1 MQCKDI
7 SAKLADHLAG
17 TLLEAERSELEG
29 HLASCPACR
38 AELAGLSQT
47 WSRLGDIP
55 AMVADS
61 SAMRS
66 RFEAMLAEHQA
77 TPSQARAPATRR
89 PIRSWLQR
97 HSTLQPLLQ
106 GCAAL
111 LLLVVGIE
119 VGREIR
125 PNGTPEVRELSQEVR
140 DLRQMVT
147 LSLMQQQSASER
159 LKGVSWSS
167 QLDSPSSEVVAAL
180 VDALMHDSNVNVRL
194 ASIDALKRFA
204 ERDVVRSATLR
215 ALDTQSSP
223 LVQMALID
231 FVVETRDREALD
243 TLRRLS
249 HDDTVNATVRARAVW
264 GIDHL
269 EAV

>member
-1 MQCKDI
+1 MRCKDI

-17 TLLEAERSELEG
+17 TLVEAARLELEG
-29 HLASCPACR
+29 HLESCPACR
-38 AELAGLSQT
+38 TDLHALSQT
-47 WSRLGDIP
+47 WCRLGDIP
-55 AMVADS
+55 AMAPDS
-61 SAMRS
+61 STMRS
-66 RFEAMLAEHQA
+66 RFEAMLAESQA
-77 TPSQARAPATRR
+77 TQSRAASPLARAN
-89 PIRSWLQR
+89 IRSWLRGQ
-97 HSTLQPLLQ
+97 STLQPLLQ

-125 PNGTPEVRELSQEVR
+125 PNDAPEVRQLGQEVR
-140 DLRQMVT
+140 DLRQMVS

-159 LKGVSWSS
+159 LQGVNWSN
-167 QLDSPSSEVVAAL
+167 QLDRPGNEVVTAL

-204 ERDVVRSATLR
+204 ERDVVRSA
-215 ALDTQSSP
+215 ALQALQTQSSP

-231 FVVETRDREALD
+231 FVVETRDHGALD

-249 HDDTVNATVRARAVW
+249 HDANVNATVRARAVW